1 MERDEAGKILAALV
15 ICTGNTKS
23 CMQCPAY
30 DIEADRQE
38 QQRKCS
44 DLLNEENI
52 SIALEIMRN

>member
-1 MERDEAGKILAALV
+1 MNRDEAGKILEALV

-30 DIEADRQE
+30 DIEAGKQE

-44 DLLNEENI
+44 DLLSDTNVNT
-52 SIALEIMRN
+52 ALEIMRN